1 MSFGDNGVVIKL
13 DRSPTTL
20 ITGTNGSG
28 KSSIAE
34 AITFALFGKS
44 FRGVNKPDL
53 VNTTNQKGCFVK
65 IIFTKNENSFVVSRG
80 IKPNIFTIEKDGIP
94 LKEDSDVKDFQE
106 VLDEILGFTYAD
118 YIKSI
123 LVGHANYKPLMQLSL
138 PERRSFVDSMLNVGV
153 YTSMAAL
160 NKVRLNDW
168 KASREELNIRIDS
181 INAIISSAKE
191 AYKKVKE
198 IGEEREVELREKISE
213 KKKIADSILIED
225 EVLFAPEFPEAAS
238 KIQTL
243 TDEKSS
249 LVSEVKSLME
259 KKSQREQARK
269 DLDAAHSKRA
279 GMQEVFMHEP
289 FSVDPSIQ
297 VRIDEIREKIN
308 SNKVTLAL
316 ITSKVKSINGQIEFF
331 KTETKCSVCS
341 QDIQPHHSSSIIDAA
356 KNEVASMMVEY
367 KACSSENE
375 FLSTEL
381 NSLSEELASQIEKE
395 KSVKESISKAELA
408 RISIEMADADI
419 EQKTKKLNSFD
430 LDYDDTAK
438 KLAER
443 VSVINTEIET
453 LNEMISKDN
462 EKKMAV
468 IMYNNQITV
477 KKNQKNS
484 VLKEI
489 EEAESELEK
498 FLKRDDGKKFLKD
511 IEDNVKKLNELNAKS
526 VELDNRKKVLDAATE
541 LLKDS
546 GIKASV
552 VKMYVPVLNQL
563 INNYLEKMGASYQIV
578 LDENFNDSIKG
589 RYKDEFSYKSLSQ
602 GERQRIDLA
611 ALFACRK
618 VSQMSSGSDSN
629 LLILDEVGDSS
640 MDFDGIEA
648 LFQIIEETCKDKNVF
663 LVSHRVEMQDKC
675 RSVIR
680 LEKQNGFTKL
690 V

>member
-1 MSFGDNGVVIKL
+1 
-13 DRSPTTL
+13 
-20 ITGTNGSG
+20 
-28 KSSIAE
+28 
-34 AITFALFGKS
+34 
-44 FRGVNKPDL
+44 
-53 VNTTNQKGCFVK
+53 
-65 IIFTKNENSFVVSRG
+65 
-80 IKPNIFTIEKDGIP
+80 
-94 LKEDSDVKDFQE
+94 
-106 VLDEILGFTYAD
+106 
-118 YIKSI
+118 
-123 LVGHANYKPLMQLSL
+123 
-138 PERRSFVDSMLNVGV
+138 
-153 YTSMAAL
+153 
-160 NKVRLNDW
+160 
-168 KASREELNIRIDS
+168 
-181 INAIISSAKE
+181 
-191 AYKKVKE
+191 
-198 IGEEREVELREKISE
+198 
-213 KKKIADSILIED
+213 
-225 EVLFAPEFPEAAS
+225 
-238 KIQTL
+238 
-243 TDEKSS
+243 
-249 LVSEVKSLME
+249 
-259 KKSQREQARK
+259 
-269 DLDAAHSKRA
+269 
-279 GMQEVFMHEP
+279 
-289 FSVDPSIQ
+289 
-297 VRIDEIREKIN
+297 
-308 SNKVTLAL
+308 
-316 ITSKVKSINGQIEFF
+316 
-331 KTETKCSVCS
+331 VCS